1 MKPSS
6 PLPDFNGLP
15 ASRTALTQGTW
26 STMWDF
32 LLARFPFLSPADLAE
47 RLALGKLVTDAGV
60 AIRADTPY
68 QSGGYLWY
76 YREVPDEVPVPFE
89 VRILYQD
96 AVLLVVDKPPFLP
109 TAPVGQF
116 VHETVLSR
124 LRRDGQ
130 FTDIAPIHRLDR
142 ETRGVML
149 FCLQQQHRAAYQT
162 LFASRDICKTYE
174 AIAPLVFP
182 EKGWPH
188 HKTSCLLPS
197 PQHFFTMQEDPN
209 GQPNTE
215 TLMTLLETRG
225 AWGRY
230 ELMPKTGKKHQ
241 LRVHMAAL
249 GAPIL
254 NDDWYPSV
262 TTGAH
267 EGLTDFSRPLQLLAK
282 RIQFTDPLTGE
293 PRDFSS
299 QLSLDFPVVF
309 P

>member
-6 PLPDFNGLP
+6 PLPNLNGLS
-15 ASRTALTQGTW
+15 ASRTALTPGTW
-26 STMWDF
+26 LTMWDF
-32 LLARFPFLSPADLAE
+32 LRARFPFLSPADLAE
-47 RLALGKLVTDAGV
+47 RLALGKLVTDAGFPIQ
-60 AIRADTPY
+60 AETRY

-76 YREVPDEVPVPFE
+76 YREVHNEVPVPFE
-89 VRILYQD
+89 VNILYQD
-96 AVLLVVDKPPFLP
+96 DSLLVVDKPPFLP

-130 FTDIAPIHRLDR
+130 FPDIAPIHRLDR

-149 FCLQQQHRAAYQT
+149 FCLKKTHRAAYQT
-162 LFASRDICKTYE
+162 LFASRDIRKTYE
-174 AIAPLVFP
+174 AIASLVFLP
-182 EKGWPH
+182 QGWPQ
-188 HKTSCLLPS
+188 HKISCLLPS
-197 PQHFFTMQEDPN
+197 QQHFFTMQEDPN

-215 TLMTLLETRG
+215 TWITLLETHG

-267 EGLTDFSRPLQLLAK
+267 EGLSDFSRPLQLMAK
-282 RIQFTDPLTGE
+282 RIQFTDPVTGDC
-293 PRDFSS
+293 RDFSS
-299 QLSLDFPVVF
+299 QLSLDFP
-309 P
+309 